1 MKNTGEGGKII
12 DRKVLHEFLSVYRV
26 ARIFSSMNSSNN
38 SSRIS
43 ISMKDSLS
51 PFFFFFRYFNLNM
64 ESRKT
69 RRVGNKDC
77 SVIKGVPYR
86 REERKKKKR
95 KGIISYTIKPFD
107 SWPNIFIFPRLGF
120 TSETD

>member
-12 DRKVLHEFLSVYRV
+12 DRKVLHEFLLPVYRV

-51 PFFFFFRYFNLNM
+51 PFFFFRYFNLNM

-77 SVIKGVPYR
+77 SVIKGVSYR
-86 REERKKKKR
+86 REERKKKRGKELLA
-95 KGIISYTIKPFD
+95 T
-107 SWPNIFIFPRLGF
+107 L
-120 TSETD
+120 

>member
-12 DRKVLHEFLSVYRV
+12 DRKVSHEFLLPVYRV

-86 REERKKKKR
+86 REERKKKRGKELLA
-95 KGIISYTIKPFD
+95 T
-107 SWPNIFIFPRLGF
+107 L
-120 TSETD
+120 

>member
-1 MKNTGEGGKII
+1 MKG
-12 DRKVLHEFLSVYRV
+12 
-26 ARIFSSMNSSNN
+26 
-38 SSRIS
+38 
-43 ISMKDSLS
+43 SLS

-86 REERKKKKR
+86 REERKRKR
-95 KGIISYTIKPFD
+95 GKELLAT
-107 SWPNIFIFPRLGF
+107 L
-120 TSETD
+120 